1 MNMKVSNI
9 LIIVTLSFMLF
20 DMDFKHKIIQWN
32 CRGLKT
38 KFEEICVLQQE
49 ENPSVFCLQ
58 ETFLKTVDNI
68 SIKGF
73 NSYHHIHTDCQKPS
87 GGSSIFVKSSCPQR
101 KINLNT
107 ELQAIAISV
116 TLDREITICSV
127 YIPPSFSLKIE
138 HLDSLLKQLPSPYL
152 LLGDFNG
159 HNILWG
165 NKENNSRGELIENF
179 ITNND
184 ICLMNDK
191 SNTYMHDPTGSFSSI
206 DLSFCHPSLFLDFN
220 WSVCKDQHH
229 SDHFP
234 IIIKSNTSTIEDHNP
249 KWKLN
254 KANWEVFQSLC
265 IDKITLENFKDSS
278 DPLSDFT
285 SSLIDISSKCIPKT
299 STNPTKSNPWY
310 NDECK
315 EAIKTRK
322 KALNKFKKYP
332 TKDNLNEVKVFRA
345 KARRTIKISKR
356 KSWRSYVSKIN
367 HKTPIKKVWDMIRK
381 ISGRSTNDN
390 LVKLETFIRD
400 AFVKKE
406 HVVAV
411 FFDLEK
417 AYDTTWRYGIMKD
430 IHKLGL
436 RGRLP
441 TFIESFLADRA
452 MQVRVGSTLS
462 DLYDQEQGVPQGG
475 VLSTTLFNIKIND
488 IVKCLDNLT
497 DCSLYVDDFCICF
510 RSKSMRTI
518 ERHLQQNLNK
528 IEHWATNNGFKFS
541 KSKTQ
546 CVHFCQLRKQHD
558 DPVLTLYGSPI
569 PVVQEYKYLGLIFD
583 KKLSFIPHIK
593 YLKAKCLKSLNILK
607 VLSHTTWGAD
617 RTTLLQ
623 LYRSLICSKL
633 DYGSIVY
640 GSARKSYL
648 AMLDPIHHQG
658 LRLAL
663 GAFRTS
669 PTASL
674 YVEADEP
681 SLNTRREKLSLQYA
695 IRIAENNSNPA
706 HDVTFQPKYTE
717 LYESKP
723 NFIKSFGVRT
733 LPVLESANI
742 NFKNIDKSFTPNV
755 PAWCIN
761 KPKLI
766 FDLHSGKKSET
777 SPIIMKSNFQELKS
791 HYMDYKHIYTDGS
804 KDDMKVGC
812 AVVSDDFSETMRIPD
827 GSSIFTAEAKAIDL
841 ALDLI
846 ADCETSNK
854 FIIFSD
860 SLSALKSLNHTSSKN
875 PQIQKLLEKHHE
887 LSELNEIVYCWIPSH
902 IGIAGNE
909 SVDQKAKDSLNL
921 HPTNFSIPYA
931 NFKSFINRYILN
943 KWQILWNNS
952 VGNKLFEI
960 KPVIGQSQPV
970 VRNVR
975 QEEVVLAH
983 LRIGHTRITHSY
995 LLKREEP
1002 PYCFGCDTL
1011 FTVRH
1016 FLLECGD
1023 FSHIRNKYFHVDT
1036 IKQLFNDV
1044 PIDNVFLFLK
1054 EINLFNKL

>member
-1 MNMKVSNI
+1 
-9 LIIVTLSFMLF
+9 
-20 DMDFKHKIIQWN
+20 
-32 CRGLKT
+32 
-38 KFEEICVLQQE
+38 
-49 ENPSVFCLQ
+49 
-58 ETFLKTVDNI
+58 
-68 SIKGF
+68 
-73 NSYHHIHTDCQKPS
+73 
-87 GGSSIFVKSSCPQR
+87 
-101 KINLNT
+101 
-107 ELQAIAISV
+107 
-116 TLDREITICSV
+116 
-127 YIPPSFSLKIE
+127 
-138 HLDSLLKQLPSPYL
+138 
-152 LLGDFNG
+152 
-159 HNILWG
+159 
-165 NKENNSRGELIENF
+165 
-179 ITNND
+179 
-184 ICLMNDK
+184 
-191 SNTYMHDPTGSFSSI
+191 
-206 DLSFCHPSLFLDFN
+206 
-220 WSVCKDQHH
+220 
-229 SDHFP
+229 
-234 IIIKSNTSTIEDHNP
+234 
-249 KWKLN
+249 
-254 KANWEVFQSLC
+254 
-265 IDKITLENFKDSS
+265 
-278 DPLSDFT
+278 
-285 SSLIDISSKCIPKT
+285 
-299 STNPTKSNPWY
+299 
-310 NDECK
+310 
-315 EAIKTRK
+315 
-322 KALNKFKKYP
+322 
-332 TKDNLNEVKVFRA
+332 
-345 KARRTIKISKR
+345 
-356 KSWRSYVSKIN
+356 
-367 HKTPIKKVWDMIRK
+367 
-381 ISGRSTNDN
+381 
-390 LVKLETFIRD
+390 
-400 AFVKKE
+400 
-406 HVVAV
+406 
-411 FFDLEK
+411 
-417 AYDTTWRYGIMKD
+417 
-430 IHKLGL
+430 
-436 RGRLP
+436 
-441 TFIESFLADRA
+441 

-623 LYRSLICSKL
+623 LYRSLIRSKL

-706 HDVTFQPKYTE
+706 HDVTFQPKYTD

-742 NFKNIDKSFTPNV
+742 NCKNIDKTFTPNV

-766 FDLHSGKKSET
+766 FDLHSSKKSET

-791 HYMDYKHIYTDGS
+791 HYMEYKHIYTDGS

-812 AVVSDDFSETMRIPD
+812 AVVADDFSETMRISD

-841 ALDLI
+841 ALDFI

-854 FIIFSD
+854 FVIFSD
-860 SLSALKSLNHTSSKN
+860 SLSVLKSLDHTSSKN
-875 PQIQKLLEKHHE
+875 PQIQKLLEKHHD
-887 LSELNEIVYCWIPSH
+887 LSEFNEIVYCWIPSH

-970 VRNVR
+970 ERNVR
-975 QEEVVLAH
+975 QEEVVLAR

-1036 IKQLFNDV
+1036 IKQLLNDV